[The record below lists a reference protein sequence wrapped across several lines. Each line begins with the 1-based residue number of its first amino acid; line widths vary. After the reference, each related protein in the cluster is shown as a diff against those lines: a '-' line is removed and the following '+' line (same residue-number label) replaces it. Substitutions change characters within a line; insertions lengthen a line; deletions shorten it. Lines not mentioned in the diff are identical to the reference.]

1 MHFTIWIE
9 YRQKGSHIRNQM
21 QRDFLTMYNRLEI
34 AVLWFLL
41 FLLIHFCA
49 PADCGH
55 GHMKLPVG
63 QIKWWIETSC
73 QSKNVYV
80 YIIKWNIYIYK
91 YIINKTK
98 TSFLSRKRAITAF
111 LSQKFKIT
119 RSSVAFEDL
128 LASSIAPQIMPP
140 SIFVC
145 VKKKNNKVRR
155 QHFGA
160 FGEGQNASSTKS
172 HWI

>member
-9 YRQKGSHIRNQM
+9 YRQKGSYIRNQM

-80 YIIKWNIYIYK
+80 YVSK
-91 YIINKTK
+91 
-98 TSFLSRKRAITAF
+98 
-111 LSQKFKIT
+111 
-119 RSSVAFEDL
+119 
-128 LASSIAPQIMPP
+128 
-140 SIFVC
+140 
-145 VKKKNNKVRR
+145 
-155 QHFGA
+155 
-160 FGEGQNASSTKS
+160 
-172 HWI
+172 